1 MDGIAL
7 AYSALPVELI
17 ERHQLS
23 KLVHDRGGELEFW
36 FLKNTP
42 LPILPVLHDG
52 QYRIV
57 AWGSRTGRLPR
68 SGVTWLETVESGR
81 WSTGAAVSV
90 EIPATLGL
98 HNGIWY
104 PIRRGVRGVL
114 AETTEEAA
122 VYVIVKRPS
131 HYYHVM
137 TRRSYAPI
145 LIDQE
150 I

>member
-1 MDGIAL
+1 M
-7 AYSALPVELI
+7 P
-17 ERHQLS
+17 
-23 KLVHDRGGELEFW
+23 
-36 FLKNTP
+36 
-42 LPILPVLHDG
+42 
-52 QYRIV
+52 
-57 AWGSRTGRLPR
+57 
-68 SGVTWLETVESGR
+68 
-81 WSTGAAVSV
+81 V

-137 TRRSYAPI
+137 TRRTYAPI